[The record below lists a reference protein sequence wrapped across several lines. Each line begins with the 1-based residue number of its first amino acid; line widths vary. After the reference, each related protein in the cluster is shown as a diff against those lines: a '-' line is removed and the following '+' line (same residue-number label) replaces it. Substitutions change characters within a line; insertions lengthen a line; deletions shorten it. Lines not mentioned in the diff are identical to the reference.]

1 MMLLHT
7 MRCARAA
14 AALAMVTYAQ
24 GAGRQAVD
32 FGGSCA
38 GDALEVWSSTGA
50 RPDGSSSLQLAYN
63 RACLGM
69 QPLGTDACD
78 GAPPRVW
85 AGQHSRGALA
95 SAATAACV
103 SAPTGGAPAQSACGR
118 IAALPSV
125 PMTGAG
131 AAASASSDTAEGPAW
146 RAFDGAGAVPWCSGQ
161 GYAPDGTPSGA
172 PTTVVSGVPTAGHW
186 VQLALPAPAVVT
198 SYALLF
204 DNAPSPAARGRPVNH
219 VLAGAPSR
227 DGPWSAVGRT
237 DAGAAVLGIASHE
250 FRTDAMQAFAWY
262 RLIVTRVHRMGDGT
276 ARLGELRLNSD
287 QQRLAL
293 LAPEYAATPLVDW
306 RVSAVDAWA
315 GAALPAVYTQAQGKA
330 EAAAAASRGDYAGA
344 VAYLDALNGATTT
357 ALSWTALT
365 GGAIPAQL
373 PWLGS
378 GIPTGAA
385 LSVAFVA
392 ATTFSQSLNVTGSG
406 DAALFV
412 YDIAAGV
419 AVRAQN
425 RAPPVQMTM
434 VAGRAYHA
442 LLVFAG
448 APSLSAILL
457 PPSPRVHAATLMRTA
472 SPPSSPPS
480 PATAAPSAVGV
491 ACGTPAFRLF

>member
-1 MMLLHT
+1 

-14 AALAMVTYAQ
+14 AVLAMVTCANA
-24 GAGRQAVD
+24 AGRQAVD

-38 GDALEVWSSTGA
+38 GDAAEVWALSGG
-50 RPDGSSSLQLAYN
+50 RPDGSASLQLAYN
-63 RACLGM
+63 RVCLGTPNLPNASA
-69 QPLGTDACD
+69 QSLGTDACD
-78 GAPPRVW
+78 GAPTRVW
-85 AGQHSRGALA
+85 AALHSRGALA
-95 SAATAACV
+95 STAAACV
-103 SAPTGGAPAQSACGR
+103 SAPTAGAPTMAACTR
-118 IAALPSV
+118 LIALPAT
-125 PMTGAG
+125 PLMGAG
-131 AAASASSDTAEGPAW
+131 AASASSETADRPAW
-146 RAFDGAGAVPWCSGQ
+146 RAFDGAGAVPWCSMQ
-161 GYAPDGTPSGA
+161 GYGPDGTPNGA

-204 DNAPSPAARGRPVNH
+204 DDAPPPAARGRPVNH
-219 VLAGAPSR
+219 VLAGAPSV

-237 DAGAAVLGIASHE
+237 DAGASVLSIASHE

-276 ARLGELRLNSD
+276 TRLGELRLNSD

-293 LAPEYAATPLVDW
+293 LAPEYPAAPLVNW
-306 RVSAVDAWA
+306 TVSAVDAWA
-315 GAALPAVYTQAQGKA
+315 GAALPALYTQAQGKA

-357 ALSWTALT
+357 ALSWTAT
-365 GGAIPAQL
+365 GGAIPAQV

-385 LSVAFVA
+385 ISLAFVA
-392 ATTFSQSLNVTGSG
+392 ATTFSQSLNVSGSG

-412 YDIAAGV
+412 YDVAAGV
-419 AVRAQN
+419 AVRAHI
-425 RAPPVQMTM
+425 RGPAVHMTM

-448 APSLSAILL
+448 APDLVVALL
-457 PPSPRVHAATLMRTA
+457 PTSPVVHAATLTRTA
-472 SPPSSPPS
+472 SLPSTPPSS
-480 PATAAPSAVGV
+480 ATAAPSAASV
-491 ACGTPAFRLF
+491 ACGSPAFRLF